1 MTIRDAK
8 PEDAAAIA
16 QVHVASWRTTYPGIM
31 PQEHL
36 DALSVAEYEQMWWGR
51 LRFAG
56 LNKPLVSVA
65 ETEDRQLVGFV
76 SGGAERSGDADYLG
90 EIYALY
96 LVQSFQRQGLG
107 HRLVQTMAR
116 RLDAGGFQ
124 TLLIWV
130 NAHNSACHFYEALGG
145 IAARTG
151 QREIKGVTYDDI
163 GYGWD
168 AVAFRRLIGL

>member
-36 DALSVAEYEQMWWGR
+36 DALLVAEYEQMWWGR

-96 LVQSFQRQGLG
+96 LLHSLQRQGLG
-107 HRLVQTMAR
+107 RKLVQTMAR